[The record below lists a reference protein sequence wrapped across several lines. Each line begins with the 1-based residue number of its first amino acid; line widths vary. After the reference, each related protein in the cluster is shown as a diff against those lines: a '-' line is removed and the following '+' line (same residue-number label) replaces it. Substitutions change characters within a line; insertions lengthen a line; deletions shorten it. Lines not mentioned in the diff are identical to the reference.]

1 MFFCNVKLG
10 IFFGMFQWEIMCVN
24 KPKYVAFMIFLDY
37 FSPTFLRWRLKYR
50 AFSLNFFSFVSLSI
64 TPAPTPLSLPF
75 SVSVTSEEIYIT
87 VHQKY

>member
-1 MFFCNVKLG
+1 MVFCNVKLD

-24 KPKYVAFMIFLDY
+24 KPKHVAFMIFLDY

-64 TPAPTPLSLPF
+64 TPFQLALSLPF
-75 SVSVTSEEIYIT
+75 RPSV
-87 VHQKY
+87 